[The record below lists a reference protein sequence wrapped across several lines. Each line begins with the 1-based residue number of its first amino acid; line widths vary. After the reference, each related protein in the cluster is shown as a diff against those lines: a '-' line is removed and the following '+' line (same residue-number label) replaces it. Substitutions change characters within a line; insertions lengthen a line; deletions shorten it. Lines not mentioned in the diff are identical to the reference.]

1 MGKLVINSDVVPTEA
16 NNFTIKTNDGI
27 ILRDLKKFI
36 INNNLIDYFK
46 YLELFYDSRMDKIRI
61 VKIERNLEDKYPKF
75 LTEISNSEFG
85 YLFDFEN

>member
-1 MGKLVINSDVVPTEA
+1 MERLIINSDIIPTEE
-16 NNFTIKTNDGI
+16 NNFTIKTKDGI

-36 INNNLIDYFK
+36 IDNNLVDNFK
-46 YLELFYDSRMDKIRI
+46 FLELFYDSRIDKIRI
-61 VKIERNLEDKYPKF
+61 VKIERNQEDTYPKF

>member
-1 MGKLVINSDVVPTEA
+1 MEKLVINSDIIPTEA

-36 INNNLIDYFK
+36 VDNNLIDHFK
-46 YLELFYDSRMDKIRI
+46 FLELFYDSRIDKIRI
-61 VKIERNLEDKYPKF
+61 VKIEKKPEDTYPKF

>member
-36 INNNLIDYFK
+36 INNNLIDCFK

>member
-1 MGKLVINSDVVPTEA
+1 MERLVINSDIIPTEE
-16 NNFTIKTNDGI
+16 NNFTIKTKNGI

-36 INNNLIDYFK
+36 IDNNLVDNFK
-46 YLELFYDSRMDKIRI
+46 FLELFYDSRIDKIRI
-61 VKIERNLEDKYPKF
+61 VKIERNQEDTYPKF